1 MRKIPV
7 ILTIFLTL
15 LLLWGCRTSQQQ
27 QQDVKINGKG
37 FGIEYAEL
45 LVMEE
50 LDHGRTLCRI
60 LDPWRTGRVMM
71 QYLLVPKN
79 DAGWTSEAEEAM
91 LTKYGDAMVVRTPLE
106 RMTIT
111 TSCHTWLLSQLDA
124 LGSIA
129 ILCDTVF
136 INASN
141 I

>member
-7 ILTIFLTL
+7 ILTLSLTL
-15 LLLWGCRTSQQQ
+15 LLLLGCRTSQRQ

-37 FGIEYAEL
+37 FGIDYAEL

-60 LDPWRTGRVMM
+60 LDPWRTGRIMV

-79 DAGWTSEAEEAM
+79 DARWNSEAEEAM
-91 LTKYGDAMVVRTPLE
+91 MMKYGEAEVVRTPLE

-111 TSCHTWLLSQLDA
+111 TSCHIWLLSQLDA
-124 LGSIA
+124 LPEA
-129 ILCDTVF
+129 EW
-136 INASN
+136 
-141 I
+141 